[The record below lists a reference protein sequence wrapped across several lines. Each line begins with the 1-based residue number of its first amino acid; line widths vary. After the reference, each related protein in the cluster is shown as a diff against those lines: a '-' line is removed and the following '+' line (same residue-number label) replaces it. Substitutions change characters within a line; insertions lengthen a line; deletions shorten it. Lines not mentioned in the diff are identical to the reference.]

1 MGKGLY
7 IINSG
12 KKLRG
17 EVYIFSFKIDL
28 VKLRD
33 RLIIYKQFERRNGL
47 IFMRMKKRKL
57 RENLNS

>member
-17 EVYIFSFKIDL
+17 VVYIFSFKIDL